1 MVDIAN
7 PILGPGIITNYG
19 GIRRTAESDRGRK
32 TSPTTMDQT
41 GSELPTSCHGGVRA
55 KLNRN
60 TAVRRCRV
68 KAGQMKILIADDH
81 ELFREGL
88 RQLLRQ
94 LADGALVLEAANY
107 TELLALLGEH
117 PDADLAIMDLNMPG
131 HDTELRL
138 ESLFAAHPTVPT
150 VVLSASEYSS
160 DMQRALDAGAMGYLP
175 KSTPADVLLCALRL
189 VLSGGIYVPPALVT
203 NGGGRRADGGL
214 GGMTPRQREVL
225 ERLVLGRSN
234 KEIGRELG
242 MSEATVKVHLTAIF
256 RALNVTNRVQ
266 AVHRVKE
273 RQLFGTH

>member
-1 MVDIAN
+1 
-7 PILGPGIITNYG
+7 
-19 GIRRTAESDRGRK
+19 
-32 TSPTTMDQT
+32 
-41 GSELPTSCHGGVRA
+41 
-55 KLNRN
+55 
-60 TAVRRCRV
+60 
-68 KAGQMKILIADDH
+68 MKILIADDH

-94 LADGALVLEAANY
+94 LAEDMQVLEAASY

-131 HDTELRL
+131 YSTEVKL
-138 ESLFAAHPTVPT
+138 ESLLAGHPTVPT

-160 DMQRALDAGAMGYLP
+160 DMQGALDAGAMGYLP

-189 VLSGGIYVPPALVT
+189 VLSGGIYVPPALVN
-203 NGGGRRADGGL
+203 NGAGRRAEGGL
-214 GGMTPRQREVL
+214 DTLTTRQREVL

-256 RALNVTNRVQ
+256 RALNVTNRAQ
-266 AVHRVKE
+266 AVHVVKE
-273 RQLFGTH
+273 RQLLGTH